1 LSGNL
6 ILIPARA
13 GSTRIEHK
21 NIKPL
26 GDKPLVGHVITA
38 ALACGAG
45 RVVVSTNSREIAEI
59 AQRFGTEVPFLRPD
73 ALSDARATSISA
85 LLHALKWL
93 RDNEDFSPELTAFCP
108 PTNPFTSA
116 ATIGDMFTSLARK
129 TDFNSAVTI
138 TEPALHPFSLVRRD
152 HGGRLDTAAIAIE
165 GKHANNVERSQDMP
179 GFWQRTAGCSIT
191 RTRFF
196 ADVFGADYE
205 PGNSA
210 HIHVFDCDNCF
221 GHEIDGFEALDIDT
235 MEDWERA
242 EAALR
247 TRAG

>member
-1 LSGNL
+1 MSGNL

-13 GSTRIEHK
+13 GSTRIKRK
-21 NIKPL
+21 NIKLL
-26 GDKPLVGHVITA
+26 GDLPLVGHVISA
-38 ALACGAG
+38 ALASGTG
-45 RVVVSTNSREIAEI
+45 RVVVSTDSPEIAEI
-59 AQRFGTEVPFLRPD
+59 ARGFGAEVPFLRPD
-73 ALSDARATSISA
+73 ALSDARATSVSA

-93 RDNEDFSPELTAFCP
+93 RDFDDFTPELTAFCP
-108 PTNPFTSA
+108 PTNPFTQA
-116 ATIGDMFTSLARK
+116 ATIGAMFATLARK

-179 GFWQRTAGCSIT
+179 EFWQRTAGCSIT

-196 ADVFGADYE
+196 GDVFGADYE

-210 HIHVFDCDNCF
+210 HVHTFDCDNCF

-235 MEDWERA
+235 MADWERA

-247 TRAG
+247 ARAG